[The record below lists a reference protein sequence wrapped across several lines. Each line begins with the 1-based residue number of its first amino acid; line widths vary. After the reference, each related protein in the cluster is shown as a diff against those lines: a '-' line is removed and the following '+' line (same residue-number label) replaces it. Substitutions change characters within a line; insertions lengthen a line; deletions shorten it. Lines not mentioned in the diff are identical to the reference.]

1 MKAVCTSEAR
11 LNGLQ
16 FNPDKEY
23 YFEEQ
28 VFTEEYKPA
37 IHSQPA
43 RGRQIRYIRYKAT
56 LPMNVELDDPHGMTE
71 VRTVYFYDRSYCL
84 HHDWKDERG
93 QDVECFD
100 DHFSICEARR
110 NDTVPT
116 LKKPL
121 WSGLP
126 KKINEDVMEVP
137 EDIVEY
143 MKRDWSERM
152 YKMFGGLS
160 PDDWDYDAYL
170 SLKKKQ
176 QQKQK

>member
-1 MKAVCTSEAR
+1 MKAVCTRKVS

-16 FNPDKEY
+16 FNTGETY

-28 VFTEEYKPA
+28 VFTEAYIPA
-37 IHSQPA
+37 IHPQSA
-43 RGRQIRYIRYKAT
+43 RGRRIRYIRYKAT
-56 LPMNVELDDPHGMTE
+56 LAMDVELDDLHGMTE
-71 VRTVYFYDRSYCL
+71 VRTVYFYDWPYCL

-93 QDVECFD
+93 QATACFD
-100 DHFSICEARR
+100 DHFSICEAQR

-126 KKINEDVMEVP
+126 KKINEDVIEVP

-143 MKRDWSERM
+143 MKRNWREQM

-160 PDDWDYDAYL
+160 PDDWDHDAYI

-176 QQKQK
+176 QSKQK